1 MMQTMN
7 EKPKAVVIGA
17 GIVGVTSAINLL
29 KQGYQVTLLDKEGVA
44 AGASTG
50 NCGLMAVSEIVPIS
64 KPGVLSEVPGWLM
77 DPEGPVAV
85 RPMHAMTMMPWF
97 MRFLRAGRKD
107 RVLEIAQGLTQL
119 SNKAAEA
126 YAPLLKESGIEDILK
141 PHEVIYLF
149 DDRSEIKHDQFSWD
163 LRHDC
168 GFETEFLEGNVLREM
183 EPEISSNIDS
193 GMLMKGW
200 DYFSDPARLTKELAN
215 TFSSHG
221 GEIKLV
227 EVKDFA
233 KRDDRVEAVVLT
245 NGERIESD
253 KFVVATGAW
262 SRKLAAQIGDFIPV
276 EAMAGYNTTIIDPN
290 VTVKHPLLH
299 HNGGFV
305 ITPME
310 MGLRVGGTLELG
322 GLNSKPNYNR
332 VRAITRK
339 AKNILPRLE
348 ITEKT
353 EWVGY
358 RPMMPD
364 TLPVIDR
371 SPKFHNVV
379 YACGHG
385 QLGIT
390 YGAITGELVADLV
403 QHGATE
409 RMDMTPYRATRF

>member
-1 MMQTMN
+1 MQELN
-7 EKPKAVVIGA
+7 NKSEAVVIGA

-29 KQGYQVTLLDKEGVA
+29 KSGFNVTLLDKKAVA

-64 KPGVLSEVPGWLM
+64 KPGVLSQVPGWLL

-97 MRFLRAGRKD
+97 MRFLRAGRKE
-107 RVLEIAQGLTQL
+107 RVVEIAQGLTQL
-119 SNKAAEA
+119 SNCAASA

-149 DDRSEIKHDQFSWD
+149 DDRKEIEHDQFSWD
-163 LRHDC
+163 LRHNC
-168 GFETEFLEGNVLREM
+168 GFETEFLDGDLLREM
-183 EPEISSNIDS
+183 EPEISKEIDG

-200 DYFSDPARLTKELAN
+200 DYFSDPARLTKVLAD
-215 TFSSHG
+215 TFVANG
-221 GEIKLV
+221 GEIRFA
-227 EVKDFA
+227 EVQDFV
-233 KRDDRVEAVVLT
+233 KQGNQITAVHLS
-245 NGERIESD
+245 NGEQIQAD

-262 SRKLAAQIGDFIPV
+262 SRSLAERIGDYIPV
-276 EAMAGYNTTIIDPN
+276 EAMAGYNITIADPN
-290 VTVKHPLLH
+290 VTIRHPLLH

-310 MGLRVGGTLELG
+310 TGLRVGGTLELG

-339 AKNILPRLE
+339 AQKVLPRLE
-348 ITEKT
+348 IGEMT

-364 TLPVIDR
+364 TLPVIDV
-371 SPKFHNVV
+371 SPSFSNVV

-390 YGAITGELVADLV
+390 YGAITGELVSDLV
-403 QHGATE
+403 MQGSTQ
-409 RMDMTPYRATRF
+409 RIDMTPFKATRF

>member
-1 MMQTMN
+1 MQTMKA
-7 EKPKAVVIGA
+7 KPKVVVIGA
-17 GIVGVTSAINLL
+17 GIIGVTSAINLQ
-29 KQGYQVTLLDKEGVA
+29 KKGYQVTMLDKEGVA

-64 KPGVLSEVPGWLM
+64 KPGVLSQVPGWLM
-77 DPEGPVAV
+77 DPEGPVTV
-85 RPMHAMTMMPWF
+85 RAKHALTMMPWF
-97 MRFLRAGRKD
+97 MRFLRAGKAHN
-107 RVLEIAQGLTQL
+107 VLDIAQGLTQL

-126 YAPLLKESGIEDILK
+126 YAPLLHESGIEDILK

-149 DDRSEIKHDQFSWD
+149 DDRKEIKEDQFSWD
-163 LRHDC
+163 LRHAC
-168 GFETEFLEGNVLREM
+168 GFKTEFLEGDQVREL
-183 EPEISSNIDS
+183 EPEVSKSIDS

-200 DYFSDPARLTKELAN
+200 DYFSDPQKLTQSLAN
-215 TFSSHG
+215 TFSQNG
-221 GEIKLV
+221 GVIRLAQVRDFIKRDGEIM
-227 EVKDFA
+227 
-233 KRDDRVEAVVLT
+233 AVVLD
-245 NGERIESD
+245 NDEKLEAEN
-253 KFVVATGAW
+253 FVIACGAW
-262 SRKLAAQIGDFIPV
+262 SRTLAEQLGDYIPV
-276 EAMAGYNTTIIDPN
+276 EAMAGYNTTIIEPN
-290 VTVKHPLLH
+290 VSLKHPLLH

-322 GLNSKPNYNR
+322 GLNSEPNYQR

-339 AKNILPRLE
+339 AKNILPGLE
-348 ITEKT
+348 VVEKT

-364 TLPVIDR
+364 TLPVIDH
-371 SPKFHNVV
+371 SPRFNNLV

-403 QHGATE
+403 FKGSSDKVN
-409 RMDMTPYRATRF
+409 MSPYRATRF

>member
-1 MMQTMN
+1 MN
-7 EKPKAVVIGA
+7 AKPKVVVIGA
-17 GIVGVTSAINLL
+17 GIIGVTSAINLQ
-29 KQGYQVTLLDKEGVA
+29 KKGYQVTLLDKEGVA

-64 KPGVLSEVPGWLM
+64 KPGVLSQVPGWLM

-85 RPMHAMTMMPWF
+85 RAKHALTMMPWF
-97 MRFLRAGRKD
+97 LRFLRAGKVQN
-107 RVLEIAQGLTQL
+107 VLEIAQGLAQL
-119 SNKAAEA
+119 SNKAAQA

-149 DDRSEIKHDQFSWD
+149 DDRKEIKNDQFSWD
-163 LRHDC
+163 LRHNC
-168 GFETEFLEGNVLREM
+168 GFKTEFLEGDQVREL
-183 EPEISSNIDS
+183 EPEVSKNIDS

-200 DYFSDPARLTKELAN
+200 DYFSDPARLTKVLAEAFCAN
-215 TFSSHG
+215 G
-221 GEIKLV
+221 GVVKRG
-227 EVKDFA
+227 EVKDFVKQEGRVIA
-233 KRDDRVEAVVLT
+233 AVLFDDEKIDAD
-245 NGERIESD
+245 E
-253 KFVVATGAW
+253 FVVACGAW
-262 SRKLAAQIGDFIPV
+262 SRALAKLLGDNIPV
-276 EAMAGYNTTIIDPN
+276 EAMAGYNTTIIDAN
-290 VTVKHPLLH
+290 VSLKHPLLH

-339 AKNILPRLE
+339 AKNILPSLE
-348 ITEKT
+348 VVKKT

-364 TLPVIDR
+364 TLPVIDH
-371 SPKFHNVV
+371 SPRFSNLV

-403 QHGATE
+403 FKGSTE
-409 RMDMTPYRATRF
+409 KLDMSPYRATRF

>member
-1 MMQTMN
+1 MKA
-7 EKPKAVVIGA
+7 KPKVVVIGA
-17 GIVGVTSAINLL
+17 GIIGVTSAINLQ
-29 KQGYQVTLLDKEGVA
+29 KKGYQVTLLDKEGVA

-64 KPGVLSEVPGWLM
+64 KPGVLSQVPGWLM
-77 DPEGPVAV
+77 DPEGPVTV
-85 RPMHAMTMMPWF
+85 RAKHALTMMPWF
-97 MRFLRAGRKD
+97 MRFLRAGQTHN
-107 RVLEIAQGLTQL
+107 VLEIAQGLTQL
-119 SNKAAEA
+119 SNKAAQA
-126 YAPLLKESGIEDILK
+126 YAPLLQESGIEDILK

-149 DDRSEIKHDQFSWD
+149 DDRKEIKEDQFSWD

-168 GFETEFLEGNVLREM
+168 GFKTEFLEGDLIREM
-183 EPEISSNIDS
+183 EPEISKHIDS

-215 TFSSHG
+215 TFSAHG
-221 GEIKLV
+221 GEIKQA
-227 EVKDFA
+227 EVKDFV
-233 KRDDRVEAVVLT
+233 KRDGKVTALVLVDDEKLEAD
-245 NGERIESD
+245 E
-253 KFVVATGAW
+253 FVIACGAW
-262 SRKLAAQIGDFIPV
+262 SRILAELLGDYIPV
-276 EAMAGYNTTIIDPN
+276 EAMAGYNTTIMDAN
-290 VTVKHPLLH
+290 VSLKHPLLH

-322 GLNSKPNYNR
+322 GLTSEPNYNR

-339 AKNILPRLE
+339 AKSILPNLE
-348 ITEKT
+348 VYEKT
-353 EWVGY
+353 EWIGY

-364 TLPVIDR
+364 TLPVIDH
-371 SPKFHNVV
+371 SPQFSNLV

-403 QHGATE
+403 SKGSSDKVN
-409 RMDMTPYRATRF
+409 MSPYRATRF